1 MTRVRRGTV
10 AAALV
15 PLLTAVAVVSCGDG
29 GGEDPP
35 GGPGSRTGEA
45 TAGTTGAALEGEI
58 LVAAAASLTDAF
70 EEVGD
75 AFEAENPAVTVTF
88 TFGPSSG
95 LATQIV
101 EGAPVDVAAFAS
113 ESTMATVEEAD
124 AVSGQPQV
132 FATNDLVVV
141 TRPGNPEGITGVEDL
156 PGAGIVALCGEDVPC
171 GALAQEVL
179 DAAGVEIPE
188 TGVTRGEDVRATLA
202 AVARGDAVAGIV
214 YGTDAAAAGD
224 AVTPVPIPPDVNAVA
239 GYPVAALAESRNPDA
254 AAAFVDF
261 VLSPPGQGVLA
272 EHGFGPPPS

>member
-29 GGEDPP
+29 GGGDPP

-75 AFEAENPAVTVTF
+75 AFEAENPEVTVTF

-101 EGAPVDVAAFAS
+101 GGAPVDVAALAS
-113 ESTMATVEEAD
+113 ESTMATVEEAG

-202 AVARGDAVAGIV
+202 AVARGDAVTGIV
-214 YGTDAAAAGD
+214 YRTDAAAAGHV
-224 AVTPVPIPPDVNAVA
+224 VTPVPIPPDVNAVA

-261 VLSPPGQGVLA
+261 VLSPLGQGVLA